1 VRVAIDERK
10 LRKQLEETLRTLE
23 SWEGSTLREAAGRC
37 LRWLGE
43 GEQAAEQFRI
53 AARGFSVGDPP
64 HAFSLITAGNLHRL
78 AGEHEKARALFSRG
92 RDLLLAKIGGELEDQ
107 GDYVDKDLLLTDL
120 TYLNL
125 CCFFLGRYE
134 EVEDL
139 EAFER
144 RVDPGTTIS
153 WTGRIAR
160 ARRLGDLGEAIRA
173 ADEVS
178 EFIRK
183 HRSKVTDTG
192 LVNDWDFYELALL
205 TEAELENEYGQGA
218 SAHAGTGAEDAKT
231 EAGTEEMPGPSPQPG
246 PTKEELVEYVD
257 SLQYGEV
264 AELEG
269 VDLSG
274 ADLSGQLLM
283 QAMMADA
290 NLRGTDL
297 SGAVLLGANLVGAD
311 LTGAN
316 LDGADLHQVV
326 LSGAKLQGVRLSQ
339 AREGNLIGADLS
351 DTDLSGHD
359 LRSLDFDHA
368 DLSGANLRGAN
379 LSSASLYW
387 TDLSGANLA
396 GADLRGANVKVADLT
411 GADLRGANF
420 EEADLEGANLRDTI
434 R

>member
-1 VRVAIDERK
+1 MRVSPDERK
-10 LRKQLEETLRTLE
+10 LRKQLEETRQWMV
-23 SWEGSTLREAAGRC
+23 SWEYWPQHEAAGRC

-43 GEQAAEQFRI
+43 REEAAEQFRI
-53 AARGFSVGDPP
+53 AARNFPVGDPP
-64 HAFSLITAGNLHRL
+64 QGSGLLAAGNLYRL
-78 AGEHEKARALFSRG
+78 AGEHEEARDLFGRG
-92 RDLLLAKIGGELEDQ
+92 RDVLLAKIGRELEDR
-107 GDYVDKDLLLTDL
+107 GDDIDKDFLLTDL
-120 TYLNL
+120 HYLHL

-139 EAFER
+139 EAFEQ
-144 RVDPGTTIS
+144 RVDPSRSIS

-160 ARRLGDLGEAIRA
+160 ARRLGDLDEAIRT

-178 EFIRK
+178 EGIRK
-183 HRSKVTDTG
+183 HRSKVTNTG
-192 LVNDWDFYELALL
+192 LVNAWDIYELAVL
-205 TEAELENEYGQGA
+205 TEEELRNESAEDTSEGV
-218 SAHAGTGAEDAKT
+218 GAETVKARTDA
-231 EAGTEEMPGPSPQPG
+231 AFEEMLESSLRPG

-269 VDLSG
+269 ADLSG

-290 NLRGTDL
+290 NLRGADL
-297 SGAVLLGANLVGAD
+297 SGAELLAANLVGAD

-326 LSGAKLQGVRLSQ
+326 LSGAKLRGVRLSR

-359 LRSLDFDHA
+359 LRSLDFGEA
-368 DLSGANLRGAN
+368 DLSGANLRGTN
-379 LSSASLYW
+379 LSGASLYRA
-387 TDLSGANLA
+387 DLS
-396 GADLRGANVKVADLT
+396 RADLT
-411 GADLRGANF
+411 GADLRGANL
-420 EEADLEGANLRDTI
+420 EGADLEGANMEDTI